1 MSISNF
7 EILTQLGK
15 GSFGAVYK
23 VLRKT
28 DNKIYAMKIV
38 NIPNL
43 SQKEINNSLNEIR
56 ILASIHNPHVV
67 SYHEAFYSEN
77 TKTLHLIMDYLD
89 DSDLENKIISYKK
102 SNKQFLEKE
111 IWKIFKQIVIGLKSL
126 HDNKIIHRDLKSA
139 NIFLDKN
146 GICKIG
152 DMNVSKVIKNSILNN
167 TQTGTPYY
175 ASPEIWN
182 DKPYNFKTDIWSLG
196 CILYEIC
203 TLKPPF
209 IGKNFEDVYH
219 KIISG
224 KFKSINGIYSHS
236 LRNVINNLL
245 KVRSEE
251 RPNCDILL
259 KWMDTMPIKSFFRDF
274 DEEEIFNY
282 GNSNIKSFF
291 MMSTIKMPKQMKE
304 INKILPKANYSNS
317 SLNIFNN
324 KKNDLVSNRNSQSA
338 FCKSKLVRSNIN
350 KCNTG
355 INNNNN
361 NNNNIYNNKQININN
376 SSSIDSF
383 DVEGNNNFKFNVNKI
398 KNKVPKLPKINLK
411 KKNFNIPFEKK
422 DKKLLILDLNTKSK
436 SLNKY
441 NSGSNILKNIN
452 IKEDSIKEKENSP
465 SQMQI
470 KNLTRNFSSF
480 NANSIINNPNNNSNG
495 ISEMIQFTEV
505 ESIKKINKL
514 RKKKLQLHQRILS
527 EVLNDN
533 ILNSNNNFN
542 KFYNNKSLS
551 EQNNEIILPNI
562 SNNNYGKFK
571 KNYFNNISHESTEFS
586 SNISNNNNYNY
597 NNNINQINFLNQGN
611 MRINNYN
618 NNNIIG
624 IIPE

>member
-209 IGKNFEDVYH
+209 IGKNFEV
-219 KIISG
+219 IIKLLVG
-224 KFKSINGIYSHS
+224 N
-236 LRNVINNLL
+236 L
-245 KVRSEE
+245 KVLMEFIV
-251 RPNCDILL
+251 IL
-259 KWMDTMPIKSFFRDF
+259 
-274 DEEEIFNY
+274 
-282 GNSNIKSFF
+282 
-291 MMSTIKMPKQMKE
+291 
-304 INKILPKANYSNS
+304 
-317 SLNIFNN
+317 
-324 KKNDLVSNRNSQSA
+324 
-338 FCKSKLVRSNIN
+338 
-350 KCNTG
+350 
-355 INNNNN
+355 
-361 NNNNIYNNKQININN
+361 
-376 SSSIDSF
+376 
-383 DVEGNNNFKFNVNKI
+383 
-398 KNKVPKLPKINLK
+398 
-411 KKNFNIPFEKK
+411 
-422 DKKLLILDLNTKSK
+422 
-436 SLNKY
+436 
-441 NSGSNILKNIN
+441 
-452 IKEDSIKEKENSP
+452 
-465 SQMQI
+465 
-470 KNLTRNFSSF
+470 
-480 NANSIINNPNNNSNG
+480 
-495 ISEMIQFTEV
+495 
-505 ESIKKINKL
+505 
-514 RKKKLQLHQRILS
+514 
-527 EVLNDN
+527 
-533 ILNSNNNFN
+533 
-542 KFYNNKSLS
+542 
-551 EQNNEIILPNI
+551 
-562 SNNNYGKFK
+562 
-571 KNYFNNISHESTEFS
+571 
-586 SNISNNNNYNY
+586 
-597 NNNINQINFLNQGN
+597 
-611 MRINNYN
+611 
-618 NNNIIG
+618 
-624 IIPE
+624 

>member
-7 EILTQLGK
+7 EILSQLGK

-43 SQKEINNSLNEIR
+43 SQKEVNNSLNEIR

-77 TKTLHLIMDYLD
+77 TKSLHLIMDYLD

-102 SNKQFLEKE
+102 LNKQFLEKE

-152 DMNVSKVIKNSILNN
+152 DMNVSKVIKNSLLNN

-182 DKPYNFKTDIWSLG
+182 DKPYNYKTDIWSLG
-196 CILYEIC
+196 CILYEMC

-209 IGKNFEDVYH
+209 IGKNFEDVYN
-219 KIISG
+219 KVISG
-224 KFKSINGIYSHS
+224 KFKVIPGIYSHS

-245 KVRSEE
+245 KVRSDE
-251 RPNCDILL
+251 RPNCDVLL
-259 KWMDTMPIKSFFRDF
+259 KWMDTMPIKSFFRDCD
-274 DEEEIFNY
+274 DEEFFNY
-282 GNSNIKSFF
+282 GSNFKNSF
-291 MMSTIKMPKQMKE
+291 MMSTIKIPKQMKE
-304 INKILPKANYSNS
+304 INKSLPKANYSNS

-324 KKNDLVSNRNSQSA
+324 NKNDLVSNRNSQSA
-338 FCKSKLVRSNIN
+338 LCKSRYVRSKIN

-361 NNNNIYNNKQININN
+361 NNYINNNKQINVNN

-383 DVEGNNNFKFNVNKI
+383 DVDGNNNFKFNVNKI
-398 KNKVPKLPKINLK
+398 KNIVPKLPKINLK
-411 KKNFNIPFEKK
+411 KRNLNIPLEKK
-422 DKKLLILDLNTKSK
+422 DKKILDLNIKNK

-441 NSGSNILKNIN
+441 HSGTNILKNI
-452 IKEDSIKEKENSP
+452 KEDSNKDKENSP
-465 SQMQI
+465 SQLQI
-470 KNLTRNFSSF
+470 KNLTKNFSSF
-480 NANSIINNPNNNSNG
+480 NTNSIINTSNNNSNG

-527 EVLNDN
+527 AVLNDN
-533 ILNSNNNFN
+533 ISNTNNNIN
-542 KFYNNKSLS
+542 KFYNNKNIK
-551 EQNNEIILPNI
+551 EQNNDIILPHI
-562 SNNNYGKFK
+562 SNNKYGKFK
-571 KNYFNNISHESTEFS
+571 KNYFNNLSYESTEFS
-586 SNISNNNNYNY
+586 SNVSNY
-597 NNNINQINFLNQGN
+597 NNNINQSIFLNQGN

-618 NNNIIG
+618 NNTIG
-624 IIPE
+624 TIPE

>member
-282 GNSNIKSFF
+282 GNSNIKSF
-291 MMSTIKMPKQMKE
+291 MMSTLKMPKQMKE

-338 FCKSKLVRSNIN
+338 FCKSRFVRSNIN

>member
-338 FCKSKLVRSNIN
+338 FCKSRFVRSNIN

-355 INNNNN
+355 INNNN

-398 KNKVPKLPKINLK
+398 KNKVPKLPKINIK

-505 ESIKKINKL
+505 ESIKKINK
-514 RKKKLQLHQRILS
+514 
-527 EVLNDN
+527 
-533 ILNSNNNFN
+533 
-542 KFYNNKSLS
+542 
-551 EQNNEIILPNI
+551 
-562 SNNNYGKFK
+562 
-571 KNYFNNISHESTEFS
+571 
-586 SNISNNNNYNY
+586 
-597 NNNINQINFLNQGN
+597 
-611 MRINNYN
+611 
-618 NNNIIG
+618 
-624 IIPE
+624 

>member
-338 FCKSKLVRSNIN
+338 FCKSRFVRSNIN

-355 INNNNN
+355 INNNN

-398 KNKVPKLPKINLK
+398 KNKVPKLPKINIK